1 MPAPSWKD
9 MIAGASAKGML
20 AKELFVV
27 FTEPAGDLA
36 AVQEARVEHL
46 KYQVEIEQKGIMF
59 AAGPFSNETGDSW
72 GGEGMIIIRAESIEA
87 ATVIAEADPMH
98 SSGAR
103 KFRIR
108 PWLMNEGGFNLRVTF
123 SDGKQCL
130 T

>member
-1 MPAPSWKD
+1 
-9 MIAGASAKGML
+9 
-20 AKELFVV
+20 
-27 FTEPAGDLA
+27 
-36 AVQEARVEHL
+36 
-46 KYQVEIEQKGIMF
+46 
-59 AAGPFSNETGDSW
+59 
-72 GGEGMIIIRAESIEA
+72 MIIIRAESIEA

-123 SDGKQCL
+123 SDGQQRL

>member
-1 MPAPSWKD
+1 MSVPSWID
-9 MIAGASAKGML
+9 MIEAATAKGML

-27 FTEPAGDLA
+27 FTEPTGDLA
-36 AVQEARVEHL
+36 AVQKARVEHL

-59 AAGPFSNETGDSW
+59 AAGPFSNESGAGW
-72 GGEGMIIIRAESIEA
+72 EGEGMIILRAESIEA
-87 ATVIAEADPMH
+87 ASAIAEADPMH

-123 SDGKQCL
+123 SDGKQRL

>member
-1 MPAPSWKD
+1 MSAPTWKE
-9 MIAGASAKGML
+9 MIASATAKGML
-20 AKELFVV
+20 AKEFFVV
-27 FTEPAGDLA
+27 FTEPTGDMA
-36 AVQEARVEHL
+36 AVQEARAEHL

-59 AAGPFSNETGDSW
+59 AAGPFSNEAGDGW
-72 GGEGMIIIRAESIEA
+72 GGEGMIIIRAESIKA
-87 ATVIAEADPMH
+87 ATVIVEADPMH

-123 SDGKQCL
+123 SDGKQRL